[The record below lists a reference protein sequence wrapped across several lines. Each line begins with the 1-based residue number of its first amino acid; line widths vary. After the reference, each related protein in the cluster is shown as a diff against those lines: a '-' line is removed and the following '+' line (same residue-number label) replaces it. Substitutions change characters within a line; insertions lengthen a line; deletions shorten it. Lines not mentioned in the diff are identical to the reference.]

1 MVRVF
6 KLLLAFFLLPTAV
19 LTCAETV
26 RILLAVLGN
35 VGAAISFIM
44 GVLVYCGIH
53 YGYYNF
59 ARPYVF
65 AHEMTHA
72 LAALLCGCRI
82 KEVSVGRDSGF
93 VKMDRCNAFVV
104 LAPYFVP
111 AYVLLTAGVYLITDL
126 FVDLTPY
133 RQIFLFVIGFFT
145 AFHFVQTFKTLFEA
159 DQPDLKL
166 AGGKVFS
173 VVIITLANLVVLALV
188 LKALF
193 PETVCLAQGGKNV
206 LAGTVNVWRIIVNYI
221 MEQAVN
227 AASK

>member
-1 MVRVF
+1 MGRLLKF
-6 KLLLAFFLLPTAV
+6 LLALVLLPTAV
-19 LTCAETV
+19 LTFAETV
-26 RILLAVLGN
+26 RILLSVLGRLDMA
-35 VGAAISFIM
+35 VSFIM
-44 GVLVYCGIH
+44 GILIYAGIH

-59 ARPYVF
+59 SRPYVF

-82 KEVSVGRDSGF
+82 KDVSVGQESGY

-111 AYVLLTAGVYLITDL
+111 AYVVLAAGIYLIADL
-126 FVDLTPY
+126 FVNLQPY
-133 RQIFLFVIGFFT
+133 RQVFLFVIGFFT

-173 VVIITLANLVVLALV
+173 VVVITLANLVVLALV

-193 PETVCLAQGGKNV
+193 PEAVSLVQGGKNV
-206 LAGTVNVWRIIVNYI
+206 LTGTVNVWRILVNYI
-221 MEQAVN
+221 IEKALN
-227 AASK
+227 AS

>member
-1 MVRVF
+1 MVRLL
-6 KLLLAFFLLPTAV
+6 KLFIALLLLPTAV
-19 LTCAETV
+19 LTFAQTV
-26 RILLAVLGN
+26 RILLTVLGQLS
-35 VGAAISFIM
+35 AAVSFVA
-44 GVLVYCGIH
+44 GLVVYSGIH

-59 ARPYVF
+59 SRPYVF

-82 KEVSVGRDSGF
+82 KDVSIGHDSGY

-111 AYVLLTAGVYLITDL
+111 AYVLAAALVYVIADL
-126 FVDLTPY
+126 FVDVSPY
-133 RQIFLFVIGFFT
+133 RQVFLFVIGFFT
-145 AFHFVQTFKTLFEA
+145 AFHFIQTFKTLFEA

-173 VVIITLANLVVLALV
+173 VVMITLANLVVLAVV

-193 PETVCLAQGGKNV
+193 PETVSLLEAGKNV

-221 MEQAVN
+221 MEKAIN
-227 AASK
+227 AA

>member
-1 MVRVF
+1 MGRLLKF
-6 KLLLAFFLLPTAV
+6 LLALVLLPTAV
-19 LTCAETV
+19 LTFAETV
-26 RILLAVLGN
+26 RILLSVLGRLDMA
-35 VGAAISFIM
+35 VSFIM
-44 GVLVYCGIH
+44 GILIYAGIH

-59 ARPYVF
+59 SRPYVF

-72 LAALLCGCRI
+72 MAALLCGCRI
-82 KEVSVGRDSGF
+82 KDVSVGQESGY

-111 AYVLLTAGVYLITDL
+111 AYVVLAAGIYLIADL
-126 FVDLTPY
+126 FVNLQPY
-133 RQIFLFVIGFFT
+133 RQVFLFVIGFFT

-173 VVIITLANLVVLALV
+173 VVVITLANLVVLALV

-193 PETVCLAQGGKNV
+193 PEAVSLVQGGKNV
-206 LAGTVNVWRIIVNYI
+206 LTGTVNVWRNLVNNII
-221 MEQAVN
+221 EKALN
-227 AASK
+227 AS

>member
-1 MVRVF
+1 MVRLL
-6 KLLLAFFLLPTAV
+6 KLLIALLLLPTAV
-19 LTCAETV
+19 LTFAQTV
-26 RILLAVLGN
+26 RILLAVLGQLS
-35 VGAAISFIM
+35 AAVSFIA
-44 GVLVYCGIH
+44 GLVVYSGIH

-59 ARPYVF
+59 SRPYVF
-65 AHEMTHA
+65 AHEITHA

-82 KEVSVGRDSGF
+82 KDVSIGQDSGY

-111 AYVLLTAGVYLITDL
+111 AYVLAAALVYVIADL
-126 FVDLTPY
+126 FVDVSPY
-133 RQIFLFVIGFFT
+133 RQVFLFAIGFFT
-145 AFHFVQTFKTLFEA
+145 AFHFIQTFKTLFEA

-173 VVIITLANLVVLALV
+173 VVMITLANLVVLAVV

-193 PETVCLAQGGKNV
+193 PETVSLLEAGKNV

-221 MEQAVN
+221 IEKAIN
-227 AASK
+227 AA

>member
-1 MVRVF
+1 MVRLL
-6 KLLLAFFLLPTAV
+6 KLFIALLLLPTAV
-19 LTCAETV
+19 LTFAQTV
-26 RILLAVLGN
+26 RILLTVLGQLS
-35 VGAAISFIM
+35 AAVSFVA
-44 GVLVYCGIH
+44 GLVVYSGIH

-59 ARPYVF
+59 SRPYVF

-82 KEVSVGRDSGF
+82 KDVSIGHDSGY

-111 AYVLLTAGVYLITDL
+111 AYVLAAALVYVIVDL
-126 FVDLTPY
+126 FVDVSPY
-133 RQIFLFVIGFFT
+133 RQVFLFVIGFFT
-145 AFHFVQTFKTLFEA
+145 AFHFIQTFKTLFEA

-173 VVIITLANLVVLALV
+173 VVMITLANLVVLAVV

-193 PETVCLAQGGKNV
+193 PETVSLLEAGKNV

-221 MEQAVN
+221 MEKAIN
-227 AASK
+227 AA

>member
-1 MVRVF
+1 MVRLL
-6 KLLLAFFLLPTAV
+6 KLFIALLLLPTAV
-19 LTCAETV
+19 LTFAQTV
-26 RILLAVLGN
+26 RILLTVLGQLS
-35 VGAAISFIM
+35 AAVSFVA
-44 GVLVYCGIH
+44 GLVVYSGIH

-59 ARPYVF
+59 SRPYVF

-72 LAALLCGCRI
+72 LAALVCGCRI
-82 KEVSVGRDSGF
+82 KDVSIGHDSGY

-111 AYVLLTAGVYLITDL
+111 AYVLAAALVYVIADL
-126 FVDLTPY
+126 FVDVSPY
-133 RQIFLFVIGFFT
+133 RQVFLFVIGFFT
-145 AFHFVQTFKTLFEA
+145 AFHFIQTFKTLFEA

-173 VVIITLANLVVLALV
+173 VVMITLANLVVLAVV

-193 PETVCLAQGGKNV
+193 PETVSLLEAGKNV

-221 MEQAVN
+221 MEKAIN
-227 AASK
+227 AA

>member
-1 MVRVF
+1 MVRLL
-6 KLLLAFFLLPTAV
+6 KLFIALLLLPTAV
-19 LTCAETV
+19 LTFAQTV
-26 RILLAVLGN
+26 RILLMVLGQLS
-35 VGAAISFIM
+35 AAVSFVA
-44 GVLVYCGIH
+44 GLVVYSGIH

-59 ARPYVF
+59 SRPYVF

-82 KEVSVGRDSGF
+82 KDVSIGHDSGY

-111 AYVLLTAGVYLITDL
+111 AYVLAAALVYVIVDL
-126 FVDLTPY
+126 FVDVSPY
-133 RQIFLFVIGFFT
+133 RQVFLFVIGFFT
-145 AFHFVQTFKTLFEA
+145 AFHFIQTFKTLFEA

-173 VVIITLANLVVLALV
+173 VVMITLANLVVLAVV

-193 PETVCLAQGGKNV
+193 PETVSLLEAGKNV

-221 MEQAVN
+221 MEKAIN
-227 AASK
+227 AA

>member
-1 MVRVF
+1 MTRLL
-6 KLLLAFFLLPTAV
+6 KLLIALLLLPTAA
-19 LTCAETV
+19 LTFAETV
-26 RILLAVLGN
+26 RILFAVLGHLQ
-35 VGAAISFIM
+35 AAVSFIA
-44 GVLVYCGIH
+44 GVVVYAGVH
-53 YGYYNF
+53 YGYYDF
-59 ARPYVF
+59 SRPYVF

-82 KEVSVGRDSGF
+82 KDVSVGQDSGY

-111 AYVLLTAGVYLITDL
+111 AYTLAAAFVYAMANL

-133 RQIFLFVIGFFT
+133 RQVFLFVIGFCT
-145 AFHFVQTFKTLFEA
+145 AFHVTQTFKTLFET

-173 VVIITLANLVVLALV
+173 VVMITLANLVVLALV

-193 PETVCLAQGGKNV
+193 PEAVSLAEAGKNV
-206 LAGTVNVWRIIVNYI
+206 LAGTVNIWRIIVNYI
-221 MEQAVN
+221 VEKAVN
-227 AASK
+227 AA

>member
-1 MVRVF
+1 MGRLLKF
-6 KLLLAFFLLPTAV
+6 LLALVLLPTAV
-19 LTCAETV
+19 LTFAETV
-26 RILLAVLGN
+26 RILLSVLGRLDMA
-35 VGAAISFIM
+35 VSFIM
-44 GVLVYCGIH
+44 GILIYAGIH

-59 ARPYVF
+59 SRPYVF

-72 LAALLCGCRI
+72 MAALLCGCRI
-82 KEVSVGRDSGF
+82 KDVSVGQESGY

-111 AYVLLTAGVYLITDL
+111 AYVVLAAGIYLIADL
-126 FVDLTPY
+126 FVNLQPY
-133 RQIFLFVIGFFT
+133 RQVFLFVIGFFT

-173 VVIITLANLVVLALV
+173 VVMITLANLVVLALV

-193 PETVCLAQGGKNV
+193 PEAVSLVQGGKNV
-206 LAGTVNVWRIIVNYI
+206 LTGTVNVWRILVNYI
-221 MEQAVN
+221 IEKALN
-227 AASK
+227 AS

>member
-1 MVRVF
+1 MVRLL
-6 KLLLAFFLLPTAV
+6 KLFIALLLLPTAV
-19 LTCAETV
+19 LTFAQTV
-26 RILLAVLGN
+26 RILLTVLGQLS
-35 VGAAISFIM
+35 AAVSFVA
-44 GVLVYCGIH
+44 GLVVYSGIH

-59 ARPYVF
+59 SRPYVF

-82 KEVSVGRDSGF
+82 KDVSIGHDSGY

-111 AYVLLTAGVYLITDL
+111 AYVIAAALVYVIADL
-126 FVDLTPY
+126 FVDVSPY
-133 RQIFLFVIGFFT
+133 RQVFLFASGFFT
-145 AFHFVQTFKTLFEA
+145 AFHFIQTFKTLFEA

-173 VVIITLANLVVLALV
+173 VVMITLANLVVLAVV

-193 PETVCLAQGGKNV
+193 PETVSLLEAGKNV
-206 LAGTVNVWRIIVNYI
+206 LAGTVNIWRIIVNYI
-221 MEQAVN
+221 VEKAIN
-227 AASK
+227 AA

>member
-1 MVRVF
+1 MGRLLKF
-6 KLLLAFFLLPTAV
+6 LLALVLLPTAV
-19 LTCAETV
+19 LTFAETV
-26 RILLAVLGN
+26 RILLSVLGRLDMA
-35 VGAAISFIM
+35 VSFIM
-44 GVLVYCGIH
+44 GILIYAGIH

-59 ARPYVF
+59 SRPYVF

-82 KEVSVGRDSGF
+82 KDVSVGQESGY

-111 AYVLLTAGVYLITDL
+111 AYVVLAAGIYLIADL
-126 FVDLTPY
+126 FVNLQPY
-133 RQIFLFVIGFFT
+133 RQVFLFVIGFFT

-173 VVIITLANLVVLALV
+173 VVMITLANLVVLALV

-193 PETVCLAQGGKNV
+193 PEAVSLVQGGKNV
-206 LAGTVNVWRIIVNYI
+206 LTGTVNVWRILVNYI
-221 MEQAVN
+221 IEKALN
-227 AASK
+227 AS

>member
-1 MVRVF
+1 MVRLL
-6 KLLLAFFLLPTAV
+6 KLFFAIFLLPTAV
-19 LTCAETV
+19 LMFAQTA
-26 RILLAVLGN
+26 RILFAVLGDI
-35 VGAAISFIM
+35 GAAVSFIM

-59 ARPYVF
+59 SRPYVF

-72 LAALLCGCRI
+72 LAALLSGCRI
-82 KEVSVGRDSGF
+82 KDVSVGRDSGF
-93 VKMDRCNAFVV
+93 VKMDRCNTFVV

-111 AYVLLTAGVYLITDL
+111 AYVILVAAVYAITDL

-133 RQIFLFVIGFFT
+133 RHIFLFLIGFFM

-173 VVIITLANLVVLALV
+173 VVIITLANLAVLALV

-193 PETVCLAQGGKNV
+193 PETVFLAQAGKNV

-221 MEQAVN
+221 VEKAVN
-227 AASK
+227 AA